1 MTGISLG
8 YLLTVEFQRRR
19 VWEYWRLKWHKHY
32 QHDANADNSKSAT
45 EQNCDGIVI
54 QPLVSPRTHRTS
66 QFHVDVL
73 TIPPKRRLKGRSK
86 GVEWYHVVRGNIEV
100 VANDKQLDD
109 NEERSVVIVVDP
121 FVERTIYN
129 PSSTVSAVVYRA
141 TDGETKDVSLESQP
155 TTKIGYKAAAAMVG
169 SMADKGALTFAYLSS
184 KLPFTKT
191 KKDKGTAESL
201 VV

>member
-1 MTGISLG
+1 M
-8 YLLTVEFQRRR
+8 V
-19 VWEYWRLKWHKHY
+19 
-32 QHDANADNSKSAT
+32 NDN
-45 EQNCDGIVI
+45 
-54 QPLVSPRTHRTS
+54 
-66 QFHVDVL
+66 
-73 TIPPKRRLKGRSK
+73 
-86 GVEWYHVVRGNIEV
+86 
-100 VANDKQLDD
+100 QLDD

-155 TTKIGYKAAAAMVG
+155 TTRIGYKAAAAMVG

-191 KKDKGTAESL
+191 KKDKGIAESL